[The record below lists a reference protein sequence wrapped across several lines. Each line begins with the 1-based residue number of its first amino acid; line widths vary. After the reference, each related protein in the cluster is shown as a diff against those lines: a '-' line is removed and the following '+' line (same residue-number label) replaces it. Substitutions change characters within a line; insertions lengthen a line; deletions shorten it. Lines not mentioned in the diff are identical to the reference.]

1 MRDKRRLAFWFIELH
16 ADPDARA
23 KGGGADKLDD
33 ALELTFYA
41 HLLQASVHVISL
53 RVCIHA
59 QMVHAQMLLA
69 RARGKHEA

>member
-41 HLLQASVHVISL
+41 HLFAGVGACDQLACVHTCANGACTDAACPGQ
-53 RVCIHA
+53 R
-59 QMVHAQMLLA
+59 
-69 RARGKHEA
+69 